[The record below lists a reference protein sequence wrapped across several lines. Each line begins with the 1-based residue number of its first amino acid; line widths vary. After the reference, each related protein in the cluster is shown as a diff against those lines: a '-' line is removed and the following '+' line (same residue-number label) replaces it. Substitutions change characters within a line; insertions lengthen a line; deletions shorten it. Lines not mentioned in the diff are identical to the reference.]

1 MAVNRYFNDTKA
13 WYAISTYSGY
23 EDKVADSI
31 RQRLDSV
38 EMVGKIFDVIVPKE
52 KQIENLK
59 NKIFSLKKIQNNV

>member
-38 EMVGKIFDVIVPKE
+38 EMVGKSFD
-52 KQIENLK
+52 
-59 NKIFSLKKIQNNV
+59 